1 MVKTGF
7 SFLDR
12 AIGEISADDLV
23 MLQGECIQ
31 TEQFTISLMQSILN
45 HNDGYIILFNTRDFR
60 EFTLTV
66 FDNFA
71 ADEDIS
77 LISSRLSNDRILKR
91 NLTVTESAEVFQN
104 RLKGWLKSEKYK
116 HLQNKKLLAVFASLP
131 KRLVTNEADTV
142 VKFKEMAKALKT
154 PIFYLQEF
162 KCIDYEVADKIIKL
176 TALNNYLD
184 PIEINIKKSQSAQKI
199 IEANKDSLKYSK
211 RLKDCQGLWFYEE

>member
-7 SFLDR
+7 SFLDNT
-12 AIGEISADDLV
+12 IGEISADDLV
-23 MLQGECIQ
+23 MLQGECIY
-31 TEQFTISLMQSILN
+31 TEQFTISFMQSILK

-104 RLKGWLKSEKYK
+104 SLKGWLKSEKYK
-116 HLQNKKLLAVFASLP
+116 HLQN
-131 KRLVTNEADTV
+131 R
-142 VKFKEMAKALKT
+142 KAQNH
-154 PIFYLQEF
+154 F
-162 KCIDYEVADKIIKL
+162 
-176 TALNNYLD
+176 
-184 PIEINIKKSQSAQKI
+184 S
-199 IEANKDSLKYSK
+199 
-211 RLKDCQGLWFYEE
+211 